1 LPKSAGKEG
10 WSVYPTFIVSD
21 VGEAIEKAEGLG
33 GGVKTYVPS
42 VLYSGLYADFYSP
55 RTEIPNGM
63 GVVGH
68 VVDPDNN
75 IIGLWSQK

>member
-1 LPKSAGKEG
+1 MVG
-10 WSVYPTFIVSD
+10 VSRRLFPLFFN
-21 VGEAIEKAEGLG
+21 IK
-33 GGVKTYVPS
+33 
-42 VLYSGLYADFYSP
+42 YSGLYTDFYSP

-68 VVDPDNN
+68 VVDPDDN